1 MSDWIS
7 DIRARQKASHNS
19 LILRLSRLGWTQQE
33 IADEVGMSQN
43 RISEIIGNRVATL
56 LTQPA
61 VQ

>member
-7 DIRARQKASHNS
+7 DIRTRQKASHNF